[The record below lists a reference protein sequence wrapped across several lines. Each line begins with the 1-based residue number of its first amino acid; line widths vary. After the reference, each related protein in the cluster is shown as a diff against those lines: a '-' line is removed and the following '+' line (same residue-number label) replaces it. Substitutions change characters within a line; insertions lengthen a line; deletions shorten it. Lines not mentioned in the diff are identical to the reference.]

1 MNREYTELIRSAL
14 VYSLLREDDETE
26 ELLATAESPS
36 ADLYKKLDDD
46 IKTMRER
53 HHTSFGFKKVIAII
67 AAALL
72 IFGLAGISVSAI
84 RERIKGFIIEHF
96 DGYAHLTTDETE
108 TQDASARNVSVNYIP
123 EGFEQIKN
131 EYGPFDIFVCLEWK
145 KAEKNIRLYCDI
157 KTSQGF
163 TNLNTENSA
172 FREEAIGD
180 VSVYITEKYGH
191 TTLTWTD
198 DIMVYT
204 LDSTGIEWDEIVRI
218 FEGIKYEEAE
228 QT

>member
-53 HHTSFGFKKVIAII
+53 HHTSFGLKKVIAII

-84 RERIKGFIIEHF
+84 RERIKGLIIEHF
-96 DGYAHLTTDETE
+96 DGYAHLSTDDTE
-108 TQDASARNVSVNYIP
+108 NQNASARNVSVNYIP

-145 KAEKNIRLYCDI
+145 KAEKNISLFCDI
-157 KTSQGF
+157 KSSNRFSNVDTD
-163 TNLNTENSA
+163 NSA
-172 FREEAIGD
+172 FRVEAIGD
-180 VSVYITEKYGH
+180 VSVYITEKYGC
-191 TTLTWTD
+191 TTLRWTD

-204 LDSTGIEWDEIVRI
+204 LGTTGIEWDEIVRI

-228 QT
+228 QK

>member
-14 VYSLLREDDETE
+14 VYSLLRDDDETE

-53 HHTSFGFKKVIAII
+53 HHTSFGLKKVIAII

-96 DGYAHLTTDETE
+96 DGYAHLSTDDTE
-108 TQDASARNVSVNYIP
+108 NQDASARNVSVNYIP

-131 EYGPFDIFVCLEWK
+131 EYGPFDIFVSLVWK
-145 KAEKNIRLYCDI
+145 RGDDLIEFNSIIKNNASIF
-157 KTSQGF
+157 K
-163 TNLNTENSA
+163 NTENTG
-172 FREEAIGD
+172 FEGMLIGD
-180 VSVYITEKYGH
+180 VTVYRTEKHGN